1 MSEQIDQ
8 KFATGF
14 GHYESDIHGN
24 ADRRCP
30 TVLLLDVSGSMSGR
44 PLEELQAGL
53 TQYIDEV
60 AADSLAK
67 RRLEIAIVTF
77 GGTVQV
83 VQEFATPDK
92 VLIPTLSASGDTPMG
107 QAIVAGL
114 DLLKDRRIELSR
126 QAVPQYKPWVFLITD
141 GGPTDDGREIWH
153 EGVRRLRE
161 SRQNRA
167 QFFAVAV
174 EGANLEKL
182 KDLCEETR
190 PSDEESR
197 PPLKLQ
203 GVRFRELFQWIT
215 QSQKAVTQS
224 NPGDKVSFPSISG
237 WAAGQS

>member
-1 MSEQIDQ
+1 MSELIDQ
-8 KFATGF
+8 KTAVGF
-14 GHYESDIHGN
+14 GHDESDIHGN

-30 TVLLLDVSGSMSGR
+30 TVLLLDVSGSMSGK

-83 VQEFATPDK
+83 VQEFATPDR

-126 QAVPQYKPWVFLITD
+126 QAVQQYKPWVLLITD
-141 GGPTDDGREIWH
+141 GGPTDDGRDIWH
-153 EGVRRLRE
+153 EAVRRLRD
-161 SRQNRA
+161 SRSHKA
-167 QFFAVAV
+167 GFFAIGV
-174 EGANLEKL
+174 EGANMDKL
-182 KDLCEETR
+182 KQLC
-190 PSDEESR
+190 DE
-197 PPLKLQ
+197 
-203 GVRFRELFQWIT
+203 T
-215 QSQKAVTQS
+215 QS
-224 NPGDKVSFPSISG
+224 PGDKEARPPMKLLGLRFRDFFKWLSDSQIIVSGSQPEDKVSLPPVTWG
-237 WAAGQS
+237 TM